1 KLGIFFGLSKITE
14 PQHISI
20 HSATDD
26 QPGITNAAFVIPATD
41 RTRLC
46 LSNRP
51 HFLTHHGS
59 DPPHVRTFPTPLG
72 SGIQPRPKPRSQLAA
87 IAASHPAA
95 PPVVIAPLP
104 GLAQANRPTD

>member
-46 LSNRP
+46 LGDRP

-87 IAASHPAA
+87 IAANPPTVPVLAIA
-95 PPVVIAPLP
+95 PPLD
-104 GLAQANRPTD
+104 LAQAIRLSD